1 MTLRVLNVNH
11 LLDPISGGGTAER
24 TSQLCRLFAQAGIEC
39 TLLTLDIGLTS
50 QRRQELA
57 GVRIV
62 ALSCVFRRFF
72 LPRFSWRSLREEVA
86 AAHVVHIMGHWTL
99 LNALVVLAARSADR
113 PYVVCPAGALPMVGR
128 SKLLKQLYNLF
139 IGRQIIRRASGH
151 IAITQGEMPH
161 FSDYGV
167 NPEKV
172 VVIPNGVPSDA
183 LCLNDCAGFLARYGL
198 VERKFVL
205 FLGRL
210 AYIKG
215 PDLLLEAFANIANR
229 LPNFDLVY
237 AGPDGGMLPELR
249 EYAVRRGIETRI
261 RFIGYVGGSDKACAL
276 QSCELLV
283 IPSRREAMSIVALE
297 AGIRGKPVLLTDQC
311 GFNEVEHAG
320 GGRVASV
327 TAASIE
333 SALMQMA
340 ANPDELALMGARL
353 KAYVK
358 QHYTWDQAVAKH
370 LALFQQIIGSG

>member
-1 MTLRVLNVNH
+1 MRVLNVNH

-39 TLLTLDIGLTS
+39 TLLTLDIGLTP

-72 LPRFSWRSLREEVA
+72 LPRFSWRSLREEVG

-99 LNALVVLAARSADR
+99 LNALVALAARNAGR
-113 PYVVCPAGALPMVGR
+113 PYVVCPAGALPMIGR
-128 SKLLKQLYNLF
+128 SKLLKQLYNLL

-151 IAITQGEMPH
+151 IAITQSEMPH

-183 LCLNDCAGFLARYGL
+183 LCLNNCAGFLARYGL

-249 EYAVRRGIETRI
+249 EYAARRGIETRV

-276 QSCELLV
+276 QSCELMV

-297 AGIRGKPVLLTDQC
+297 AGIHGKPVLLTDQC

-340 ANPDELALMGARL
+340 ANPDELARMGARL

-358 QHYTWDQAVAKH
+358 QYYTWDQAVAKH
-370 LALFQQIIGSG
+370 LALFQQIIGAG

>member
-1 MTLRVLNVNH
+1 MTIRVLNVNH
-11 LLDPISGGGTAER
+11 LLDPITGGGTAER

-39 TLLTLDIGLTS
+39 TLLTLDIGLTP

-72 LPRFSWRSLREEVA
+72 VPRFSWRSLREEVA

-99 LNALVVLAARSADR
+99 LNALVVLAARSAGR
-113 PYVVCPAGALPMVGR
+113 PYVVCPAGALPMIGR
-128 SKLLKQLYNLF
+128 TRLLKQLYNLL

-151 IAITQGEMPH
+151 IAITQGEIPE

-183 LCLNDCAGFLARYGL
+183 LCLNDCAGFLARFGL
-198 VERKFVL
+198 GERKFVL

-237 AGPDGGMLPELR
+237 AGPDGGMLTELQ
-249 EYAVRRGIETRI
+249 EYAAQRGIETRV

-297 AGIRGKPVLLTDQC
+297 AGIHSKPVLLTDQC

-327 TAASIE
+327 TATSIE

-353 KAYVK
+353 KAFVK
-358 QHYTWDQAVAKH
+358 QHYTWGQAVAKH
-370 LALFQQIIGSG
+370 LALFRQIVGSG

>member
-1 MTLRVLNVNH
+1 MRVLNVNH

-39 TLLTLDIGLTS
+39 TLLTLDIGLTP

-72 LPRFSWRSLREEVA
+72 VPQFSWRSLKREVA
-86 AAHVVHIMGHWTL
+86 GAHVVHLMGHWTL
-99 LNALVVLAARSADR
+99 LNALVVLAARSAGR
-113 PYVVCPAGALPMVGR
+113 PYVVCPAGALAMIGR
-128 SKLLKQLYNLF
+128 SRLLKQLYNLL

-151 IAITQGEMPH
+151 IAITQDEIAH

-167 NPEKV
+167 TPESV
-172 VVIPNGVPSDA
+172 VVIPNGVPSNADRIG
-183 LCLNDCAGFLARYGL
+183 DCTGFLARHGL
-198 VERKFVL
+198 GKRKFVL

-215 PDLLLEAFANIANR
+215 PDLLLESFANIANQ
-229 LPNFDLVY
+229 LPDFDLVF

-249 EYAVRRGIETRI
+249 QYAAQRGIETRV
-261 RFIGYVGGSDKACAL
+261 RFIGYVGGGDKACAL
-276 QSCELLV
+276 QSCALLA

-297 AGIRGKPVLLTDQC
+297 AGIHGKPVLLTDQC
-311 GFNEVEHAG
+311 GFNEVEQVG
-320 GGRVASV
+320 GGRTASV
-327 TAASIE
+327 TSASIA
-333 SALMQMA
+333 SVLLQMA
-340 ANPDELALMGARL
+340 ANPEELALMGARL
-353 KAYVK
+353 KAFVK

-370 LALFQQIIGSG
+370 LALFQQVVATS